1 MPTLLFTTDILAP
14 VEELFLFHTDTNNLE
29 LITPLEISV
38 GIESIVGEG
47 KGSIITLRM
56 RALGLIRS
64 RWVIEIAEFE
74 PPHRIV
80 DLQLSGPFKFFRHSR
95 TFTSLGEDTSRLEDM
110 LEYELPL
117 GIIGRIANA
126 LFFRGLISRQFA
138 YRHKQTHAIL
148 DQYEDEVIEELQEH

>member
-56 RALGLIRS
+56 RAFGLIRS

-95 TFTSLGEDTSRLEDM
+95 TFTSIGPDSSRMEDM
-110 LEYELPL
+110 IEYELPL
-117 GIIGRIANA
+117 GVLGRIANA
-126 LFFRGLISRQFA
+126 LFFRRLISSQFA

-148 DQYEDEVIEELQEH
+148 DHHDDEVSEEFSAH